1 MGRLRTLLVGSLRG
15 RSGRQPCPGSDR
27 RTGKDARPDHAT
39 RTFARRSAAVPR
51 LCAFLPAVAVQRLLR
66 SGQHGQQ
73 SGHPLRHRSREDD
86 LCRILARNRRRNA
99 LESAPGSRRR
109 HENRRQRER
118 LQRAEVPLHAPVG
131 PGLRNPRGALHA
143 RLSERSI
150 LRQPVLPHA
159 EPLRQTR
166 HFEHDHQDAC
176 PVPLGERSLPHL
188 LPQLSHRLEQDK
200 HLQRQLRQDRSG
212 VRVGRQQREPAAQR
226 TDDRHR
232 RTFTPVTRSTR
243 RSSPN

>member
-1 MGRLRTLLVGSLRG
+1 MGRLRTLLVCSLRG
-15 RSGRQPCPGSDR
+15 RSGRQSCPGSDR
-27 RTGKDARPDHAT
+27 RTGKNARPDHAT

-166 HFEHDHQDAC
+166 HLEHDHQDAC

-200 HLQRQLRQDRSG
+200 HLQRQLRPRS
-212 VRVGRQQREPAAQR
+212 VRSSRRPAATR
-226 TDDRHR
+226 TCCSANR
-232 RTFTPVTRSTR
+232 
-243 RSSPN
+243 